1 MVTIPKHVLDL
12 LLKGT
17 QLVSKVVIHAKTVS
31 KQAYSHKERRNAKT
45 CGRMELRQL
54 TSPVNPMPG
63 QFFKYFLE
71 IDEKPTS
78 D

>member
-1 MVTIPKHVLDL
+1 MVTILKHVLDL

-17 QLVSKVVIHAKTVS
+17 QLVSKSVIHAKTVS
-31 KQAYSHKERRNAKT
+31 KQAYSHKERRIAKT
-45 CGRMELRQL
+45 FERTVLRQL
-54 TSPVNPMPG
+54 TCRVCRMPG